1 MLVTQVS
8 SARQFLDISIEEV
21 KNVNESYFKKV
32 TYYTIKTKSTLQ
44 SLYQKD
50 KEYKIDRRFNDFKRL
65 YAALK

>member
-32 TYYTIKTKSTLQ
+32 TYYTVKTKSTLQ